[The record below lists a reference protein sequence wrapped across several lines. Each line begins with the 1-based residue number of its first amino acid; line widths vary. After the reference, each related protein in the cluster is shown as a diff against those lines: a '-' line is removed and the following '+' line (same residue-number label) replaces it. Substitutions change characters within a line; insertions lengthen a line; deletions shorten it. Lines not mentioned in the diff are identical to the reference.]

1 MIEKTTNKMLSKL
14 LFSSLITFISLS
26 MSIKLEAQEKR
37 ISTKN
42 SLINRFCMATLKSKL
57 DIKNKQN
64 LNEISNFTCE
74 CFFKKYNSGNSLKSS
89 RVYCRDKASEKY
101 NL

>member
-1 MIEKTTNKMLSKL
+1 M
-14 LFSSLITFISLS
+14 ITFLLID
-26 MSIKLEAQEKR
+26 MGIKIEAQEKK
-37 ISTKN
+37 ISTRN
-42 SLINRFCMATLKSKL
+42 SLINKFCIATLKSKL

-64 LNEISNFTCE
+64 LNEISDFTCE

-89 RVYCRDKASEKY
+89 RAYCRDKASEKY

>member
-1 MIEKTTNKMLSKL
+1 MLSKL
-14 LFSSLITFISLS
+14 LFSSMITFLIID
-26 MSIKLEAQEKR
+26 MSINLVAQERK

-42 SLINRFCMATLKSKL
+42 SLINKFCIATLKSKL
-57 DIKNKQN
+57 NNKNKKN
-64 LNEISNFTCE
+64 INEISDFTCD

-89 RVYCRDKASEKY
+89 RIYCRDKASEKY

>member
-1 MIEKTTNKMLSKL
+1 
-14 LFSSLITFISLS
+14 
-26 MSIKLEAQEKR
+26 MSIKLEAQEKKIR
-37 ISTKN
+37 TKN
-42 SLINRFCMATLKSKL
+42 SLINRLCMATLKSKL

-89 RVYCRDKASEKY
+89 RVYCKDKASEKY

>member
-1 MIEKTTNKMLSKL
+1 MLSKL
-14 LFSSLITFISLS
+14 LFSVIITLLLIDMGIN
-26 MSIKLEAQEKR
+26 LEAQEKK

-42 SLINRFCMATLKSKL
+42 SLINKFCIATLKSKL

-64 LNEISNFTCE
+64 LNEISDFTCD

-89 RVYCRDKASEKY
+89 RAYCRDKASKKY

>member
-1 MIEKTTNKMLSKL
+1 MLSKL
-14 LFSSLITFISLS
+14 LFSSMLTFFIID
-26 MSIKLEAQEKR
+26 MSINLEAQQRK

-42 SLINRFCMATLKSKL
+42 SLINKFCIATLKSKL
-57 DIKNKQN
+57 DIENKQN
-64 LNEISNFTCE
+64 LNEISDFTCE
-74 CFFKKYNSGNSLKSS
+74 CFFKKYNSGNSIKSS

>member
-1 MIEKTTNKMLSKL
+1 MLSKL

-57 DIKNKQN
+57 DLKNKQN

>member
-1 MIEKTTNKMLSKL
+1 MLSKL

-37 ISTKN
+37 FSTKN

-57 DIKNKQN
+57 DKKNKQN